1 MKRVWIFLLL
11 IIFAINVYADVLPG
25 SEFFNSHIF
34 AHDQAI
40 GGSTS
45 ANIETASSILVNPS
59 TGSFLKQ
66 LAITTSLGGLTSLG
80 TYGLLGI
87 SYPTLIGTFSG
98 QVLYYGIPSKG
109 VFGGTFA
116 FSKDVADDLG
126 VGFGLTATSGVS
138 VGLNLG
144 FVYKVKEDLNPGL
157 GIKKLIWGGSLLN
170 LGLPIV
176 ISNYS
181 PFPSLPTIR
190 SGVDLM
196 FLRTDPV
203 KFNFVGDVVL
213 GAWGLNAEINGG
225 LSANILDILVL
236 KGGGF
241 FGVNRYGYG
250 FGATLKYTLER
261 QWGIERLDIRLH
273 YSYNNVLYSSSGA
286 SGSGHWV
293 GFDFALGTIDSAP
306 PKINIDID
314 VSKNNE
320 IDLDLSKNIKF
331 LYFAS
336 SAEKVVYISPNY
348 DGRKDKVKI
357 NLNIAENGILKEWK
371 LIVKDAKGNEVKVIS
386 SKLRRE
392 FSLDFEELL
401 RRLFAPKKS
410 VDVPREISWD
420 GTDAKGKVVSDGE
433 YFLQVYAKDFEGNE
447 AYSPVFK
454 VIVDNTPPSGSVS
467 VPYYIFS
474 PNGDGNKD
482 DITFTLKDLT
492 KGDEWIAYI
501 EDVSGN
507 VVKTWNLGTDPVDS
521 ITWGGLGD
529 DGKLL
534 PDGNYNFVLRGED
547 KAGNIFITSIKGII
561 ISTKLRNLF
570 VKSDIYE
577 ISPNNDGYL
586 DKANINIIID
596 DTNGLQKLNVYVKDT
611 KNDKVMR
618 QWNFEGN
625 KILTNVYWDGTDN
638 SGNVVWDG
646 VYVVYADAEYIDGNK
661 PVSPPIQIKVDATPP
676 QTKISFSPPLFS
688 PDADGVN
695 DEVVFTFNV
704 SDDSEIDEW
713 SFKILTPDGK
723 RVFKEF
729 KGRGAVPSEI
739 TWDGVGDNGDTV
751 DSAEEYPLVFE
762 VKDKLGN
769 KSVIRPA
776 VLPTDILVEVT
787 PYGYKIRVHSIEF
800 AFGSAEVT
808 PKGLAIIKR
817 VAEKLKKFRGYKI
830 RVEGHTDNVG
840 SYDYNLKLSKARAE
854 SVMRELIKLGIDKDR
869 ISAEGFAFDRP
880 IAPNDTE
887 EGRAKNRRV
896 EFLLIRD

>member
-1 MKRVWIFLLL
+1 MKRVWIFLL

-66 LAITTSLGGLTSLG
+66 LAITTSLGGFTSLG

-98 QVLYYGIPSKG
+98 QVLYYGMPSKG

-144 FVYKVKEDLNPGL
+144 FVYKAKEDLNPGL

-293 GFDFALGTIDSAP
+293 GFDFALGTIDTTP
-306 PKINIDID
+306 PKINIDVE

-371 LIVKDAKGNEVKVIS
+371 
-386 SKLRRE
+386 
-392 FSLDFEELL
+392 
-401 RRLFAPKKS
+401 
-410 VDVPREISWD
+410 
-420 GTDAKGKVVSDGE
+420 
-433 YFLQVYAKDFEGNE
+433 
-447 AYSPVFK
+447 
-454 VIVDNTPPSGSVS
+454 
-467 VPYYIFS
+467 
-474 PNGDGNKD
+474 
-482 DITFTLKDLT
+482 
-492 KGDEWIAYI
+492 
-501 EDVSGN
+501 
-507 VVKTWNLGTDPVDS
+507 
-521 ITWGGLGD
+521 
-529 DGKLL
+529 
-534 PDGNYNFVLRGED
+534 
-547 KAGNIFITSIKGII
+547 
-561 ISTKLRNLF
+561 
-570 VKSDIYE
+570 
-577 ISPNNDGYL
+577 
-586 DKANINIIID
+586 
-596 DTNGLQKLNVYVKDT
+596 
-611 KNDKVMR
+611 
-618 QWNFEGN
+618 
-625 KILTNVYWDGTDN
+625 
-638 SGNVVWDG
+638 
-646 VYVVYADAEYIDGNK
+646 
-661 PVSPPIQIKVDATPP
+661 
-676 QTKISFSPPLFS
+676 
-688 PDADGVN
+688 
-695 DEVVFTFNV
+695 
-704 SDDSEIDEW
+704 
-713 SFKILTPDGK
+713 
-723 RVFKEF
+723 
-729 KGRGAVPSEI
+729 
-739 TWDGVGDNGDTV
+739 
-751 DSAEEYPLVFE
+751 
-762 VKDKLGN
+762 
-769 KSVIRPA
+769 
-776 VLPTDILVEVT
+776 
-787 PYGYKIRVHSIEF
+787 
-800 AFGSAEVT
+800 
-808 PKGLAIIKR
+808 
-817 VAEKLKKFRGYKI
+817 
-830 RVEGHTDNVG
+830 
-840 SYDYNLKLSKARAE
+840 
-854 SVMRELIKLGIDKDR
+854 
-869 ISAEGFAFDRP
+869 
-880 IAPNDTE
+880 
-887 EGRAKNRRV
+887 
-896 EFLLIRD
+896 